1 MVDLRSSVITGAG
14 PAVRS
19 WPRRKHSRAA
29 GAKRLKVGVLVPNER
44 AHAFYR
50 ACGFRDFSVQL
61 VKTL

>member
-1 MVDLRSSVITGAG
+1 MVDLRSSVIAGAG
-14 PAVRS
+14 PAALTAAAEAFA
-19 WPRRKHSRAA
+19 RAT
-29 GAKRLKVGVLVPNER
+29 GAKRLKLGVPVPNER